1 MPRKGCTREA
11 PNRRHQPWDY
21 NRQGGVK
28 GAMFTQHW
36 YREADGTVVNL
47 PWEPGSLSLQS
58 FRWFRILCFVAL
70 MGAVDS
76 LIGYAAPQ
84 SGINTLIG
92 IGVGLVIAIICAFAN
107 HKALTRF
114 GRLGPSAQSASSP
127 LTPTPPPIRPN

>member
-1 MPRKGCTREA
+1 
-11 PNRRHQPWDY
+11 
-21 NRQGGVK
+21 
-28 GAMFTQHW
+28 MFTQHW

-47 PWEPGSLSLQS
+47 PWKPGSLILQS

-70 MGAVDS
+70 MGAVGS

-107 HKALTRF
+107 HNRK
-114 GRLGPSAQSASSP
+114 
-127 LTPTPPPIRPN
+127 N

>member
-1 MPRKGCTREA
+1 
-11 PNRRHQPWDY
+11 
-21 NRQGGVK
+21 
-28 GAMFTQHW
+28 
-36 YREADGTVVNL
+36 
-47 PWEPGSLSLQS
+47 
-58 FRWFRILCFVAL
+58 
-70 MGAVDS
+70 MGAVGS

-114 GRLGPSAQSASSP
+114 ARLGHSAQSASSP